1 MATGDFALATFCE
14 RSRGLL
20 ERHQSRR
27 VPRLSKTGSH
37 VFPRPSQLFVPQ
49 LRLLLPQ
56 LGSLLL
62 QLLPRRAK
70 TLGLQGSRRS
80 PVQRNGNETGLDVE
94 TPWAPRE
101 NLGFPRRKEADAELS
116 SRRVMLRAPL
126 EVGHPQSGRLG
137 LKLQIRLQGLTSMKP
152 GLCFVLIG
160 AGPLIMGQARAG
172 LGFSTPISCHRFA
185 SWRLDMSVILQKDTQ
200 VPWLVEVCLRET
212 NGKHNFGRG
221 RPTPHPHKVMSLLAT
236 RLQLLLAF
244 QLPLLQ
250 VGLLRQWGSDSSTRL
265 GWTAGLSR
273 RPNSQAR
280 KEPRTREAPTQPL
293 L

>member
-1 MATGDFALATFCE
+1 MATGDFALATFCR

-62 QLLPRRAK
+62 QLLPRSAK

-101 NLGFPRRKEADAELS
+101 NRQ
-116 SRRVMLRAPL
+116 APA
-126 EVGHPQSGRLG
+126 
-137 LKLQIRLQGLTSMKP
+137 
-152 GLCFVLIG
+152 LIG